1 MLQTEVS
8 IHMPC
13 SVVVITLHVHARA
26 GGYVIGA
33 GVHIYVY
40 MYICIYVMF
49 VDEKNNL
56 NRTLAIE
63 SPFQAFAV
71 GLLVEFIDY
80 LYHCA
85 LQICSPRW
93 VNHGFPYL
101 MCTLLYLSVG

>member
-13 SVVVITLHVHARA
+13 NVVVITLHVHARA
-26 GGYVIGA
+26 GGYVIAA

-40 MYICIYVMF
+40 MFIYMF
-49 VDEKNNL
+49 VDEKNNWNL
-56 NRTLAIE
+56 TLAIE

-93 VNHGFPYL
+93 VNHGFPY
-101 MCTLLYLSVG
+101 